1 MNVLD
6 LLVRTIDALGKLSK
20 KTTVPQGIYVW
31 NGLLDLN
38 ELLLEVCEGMFLG
51 LPFVQTS

>member
-20 KTTVPQGIYVW
+20 KTIVPEGIYVW
-31 NGLLDLN
+31 NGLLDLK